1 MSNAN
6 SCSELRETNTHGVTI
21 IPGIVSPHPLS
32 SSNQDGGS
40 GVSNVSTPNPRA
52 EVEVEFDP
60 NSVSGDQSASRS
72 TSASPGAPLA
82 GVPGGVNL
90 SGSVVDPQ
98 TTVVNLSSEALTQEG
113 EPLGPC
119 VCGGCFPGLQLESIP
134 SEGGE
139 KTGSMPALE
148 ATRAPPMGTPCGSV
162 YFPPGASS
170 EGRGRYPDL
179 GSRRSNG
186 VPQSPCC
193 GDGMDSP
200 STPVTGGLA
209 PAFLVTNGTEPAAT
223 NRVAPC
229 AEPPRTGE
237 EEEKSQEDVDMV
249 SGDAEGKDST
259 ETEALTD
266 EGNTQIHSEVDGSGD
281 INGQAKPCDTP
292 GEVIQEEHST
302 NNDNDQSNQDIVDKS
317 VAQGNGAVD
326 PPTAADKIQGD
337 QEQQNAEKANPWTQ
351 KAPGKD
357 SASSKKDS
365 KQGNAPKGA
374 KHRNTG
380 AHAVADDDI
389 ARCEVMADAFYKDSG
404 DMDAF
409 IENILLTPQSQV
421 YELTVKLGEGY
432 KDWSEKVICDQFVKE
447 NPGSLWGSK
456 FPNIL
461 IHKKNPQTIV
471 ISSYNLSTCV
481 EMGGTTFRHG
491 GKDFLV
497 PKYSR
502 YGNNYYVTFNKVSHP
517 SMAKAIV
524 KKMAALTKSVIA
536 AFNPIAGQNIKSPHL
551 RVIFKSSAPPAVL
564 VPKSGDA
571 LREITITD
579 PSGQPFVVVFQHKIA
594 ALNKT
599 LPPSIV
605 SRRAEAKAEKAKA
618 KAAKAAAKS
627 PPSGEKEPEHDGD
640 DHDQDPG
647 TNAEDQADS
656 TEASG
661 DGQDEQP
668 QPTAPSHGSD
678 VDMSGDSDPPNN
690 NGQDKQQEDVEM
702 STNESPALA
711 PPSEQPKNSL
721 DLQLVT
727 GYRSGPAPKRTLPSS
742 PRLDP
747 LPTSNRFHILEEDDV
762 ELSFEDFAVPRIVLE
777 DSSAP
782 RPKKTKGKA
791 RLPNLPRTPQVK
803 KLSSAAALKMSN
815 ANSCSELRETNTHG
829 VTIIPGIVSPHPLS
843 SSNQDGGSGVS
854 NVSTPN
860 PRAEVEVEFD
870 PNSVSGDQSASRSTS
885 ASPGA
890 PLAGVPGG
898 VNLSG
903 SVVDPQTTVVNLSSE
918 ALTQEGEPLGP
929 CVCGGCFPGL
939 QLESIPSEG
948 GEKTGSMPALE
959 ATRAPPMGTPC
970 GSVYFP
976 PGASSEGRGRYPDL
990 GSRRSNGVPQS
1001 PCCGDGM
1008 DSPSTPVTGGLAPA
1022 FLVTNGTEPAAT
1034 NRVAPC
1040 AEPPRTGEEEEKSQ
1054 EDVDMVSGD
1063 AEGKDSTETEA
1074 LTDEGNTQIHSEV
1087 DGSGDINGQAKPCDT
1102 PGEVIQEE
1110 HSTNNDND
1118 QSNQDIV
1125 DKSVAQG
1132 NGAVDPPTAAD
1143 KIQGDQE
1150 QQNAEKANPWTQK
1163 APGKDSA
1170 SSKKDSKQGNA
1181 PKGAKHRN
1189 TGAHAVADDDI
1200 ARCEVM
1206 ADAFYK
1212 DSGDMDA
1219 FIENILLTPQSQVY
1233 ELTVKLGEG
1242 YKDWSEKVICDQFV
1256 KENPGSL
1263 WGSKFPNILIH
1274 KKNPQTIVISSYNL
1288 STCVEMGGTTFR
1300 HGGM

>member
-1 MSNAN
+1 
-6 SCSELRETNTHGVTI
+6 
-21 IPGIVSPHPLS
+21 
-32 SSNQDGGS
+32 
-40 GVSNVSTPNPRA
+40 
-52 EVEVEFDP
+52 
-60 NSVSGDQSASRS
+60 
-72 TSASPGAPLA
+72 
-82 GVPGGVNL
+82 
-90 SGSVVDPQ
+90 
-98 TTVVNLSSEALTQEG
+98 
-113 EPLGPC
+113 
-119 VCGGCFPGLQLESIP
+119 
-134 SEGGE
+134 
-139 KTGSMPALE
+139 
-148 ATRAPPMGTPCGSV
+148 
-162 YFPPGASS
+162 
-170 EGRGRYPDL
+170 
-179 GSRRSNG
+179 
-186 VPQSPCC
+186 
-193 GDGMDSP
+193 MDSP

-292 GEVIQEEHST
+292 GEVIQEEQST

-351 KAPGKD
+351 KTPGKD
-357 SASSKKDS
+357 SASSKKDA

-380 AHAVADDDI
+380 AHAIADDDI
-389 ARCEVMADAFYKDSG
+389 ARCEAMADALYKDSG
-404 DMDAF
+404 DMDTF

-471 ISSYNLSTCV
+471 ISLD
-481 EMGGTTFRHG
+481 FRIC
-491 GKDFLV
+491 LV
-497 PKYSR
+497 PLKSR
-502 YGNNYYVTFNKVSHP
+502 SYQV
-517 SMAKAIV
+517 
-524 KKMAALTKSVIA
+524 
-536 AFNPIAGQNIKSPHL
+536 
-551 RVIFKSSAPPAVL
+551 PPRSKC
-564 VPKSGDA
+564 P
-571 LREITITD
+571 T
-579 PSGQPFVVVFQHKIA
+579 
-594 ALNKT
+594 
-599 LPPSIV
+599 
-605 SRRAEAKAEKAKA
+605 
-618 KAAKAAAKS
+618 
-627 PPSGEKEPEHDGD
+627 
-640 DHDQDPG
+640 
-647 TNAEDQADS
+647 
-656 TEASG
+656 
-661 DGQDEQP
+661 
-668 QPTAPSHGSD
+668 PTAVPSS
-678 VDMSGDSDPPNN
+678 VRP
-690 NGQDKQQEDVEM
+690 
-702 STNESPALA
+702 TLTESP
-711 PPSEQPKNSL
+711 
-721 DLQLVT
+721 
-727 GYRSGPAPKRTLPSS
+727 
-742 PRLDP
+742 
-747 LPTSNRFHILEEDDV
+747 
-762 ELSFEDFAVPRIVLE
+762 SF
-777 DSSAP
+777 
-782 RPKKTKGKA
+782 
-791 RLPNLPRTPQVK
+791 
-803 KLSSAAALKMSN
+803 
-815 ANSCSELRETNTHG
+815 
-829 VTIIPGIVSPHPLS
+829 
-843 SSNQDGGSGVS
+843 QDGGSGVS

-903 SVVDPQTTVVNLSSE
+903 E

-929 CVCGGCFPGL
+929 CACGGCFPGL

-970 GSVYFP
+970 G
-976 PGASSEGRGRYPDL
+976 ASSEGRGRYPDL

-1008 DSPSTPVTGGLAPA
+1008 DSPSTPVTGNLAPA

-1040 AEPPRTGEEEEKSQ
+1040 AEPPRTGEDEEKSQ

-1110 HSTNNDND
+1110 QSTNNDND

-1163 APGKDSA
+1163 TPGKDSA
-1170 SSKKDSKQGNA
+1170 SSKKDAKQGNA

-1189 TGAHAVADDDI
+1189 TGAHAIADDDI
-1200 ARCEVM
+1200 ARCEAM
-1206 ADAFYK
+1206 ADALYK
-1212 DSGDMDA
+1212 DSGDMDT

-1274 KKNPQTIVISSYNL
+1274 KKNPQTIVISLDFRICLVPLKSRSYQVPPRSKCPTPTAVPSSVRPTL
-1288 STCVEMGGTTFR
+1288 TESPSFQVLYHLTHFR
-1300 HGGM
+1300 RPIRMAEVV